1 MEQFKV
7 GDRVLVKFENTYM
20 FKGEIIQ
27 DLGCNLF
34 LIEETS
40 TKFKNLAHTDFLI
53 KTKRPSFLHRGIKF
67 SYNYSSNVWCDID
80 GNCLF
85 LRDNLF
91 QVDCYSIVL
100 DDFRTFF
107 GKDLIDTLDN
117 AFDWINN
124 NSSKD

>member
-1 MEQFKV
+1 MKQFKV

-20 FKGEIIQ
+20 FKGKIIQ

-34 LIEETS
+34 LIEEIL
-40 TKFKNLAHTDFLI
+40 TKFLNLAHSNFL
-53 KTKRPSFLHRGIKF
+53 TKINPSFLHRGIKF
-67 SYNYSSNVWCDID
+67 SYNYSLNTWVDSDY
-80 GNCLF
+80 NCLF
-85 LRDNLF
+85 LRDSFF
-91 QVDCYSIVL
+91 QVNCYSVSL

-124 NSSKD
+124 KSSKE